1 MSGWQDWRETAADRA
16 LIRGWR
22 RAGALSVA
30 SGEAAAG
37 EDLDDASPP
46 PALWRA
52 FLDRFALW
60 LGVALCAA
68 GAVCFVAANWEH
80 LGKLARFAGLQ
91 AALVLTAAAAFRLGP
106 ARRGGQA
113 ALWLATILLGA
124 LLALIGQTYQTGADT
139 WELFAL
145 WTALALPWTVAA
157 RNAAQWLTWALLL
170 NLAFGLWLGLHPD
183 DLLFAGDRATM
194 TVGLLDLGLL
204 ALHEAGGRRWPEFAG
219 AGARRLLTA
228 VAVALLSLGAM
239 SEILDGRTPQ
249 SLPPIGVACLVWA
262 AATVALLVFAVRVR
276 RDLPILAA
284 VALGIIAV
292 STTFLIE
299 ILFDGREPA
308 GYFLLI
314 ALAVL
319 AQAALAAFALR
330 RLARGEAA

>member
-16 LIRGWR
+16 LIRSWQ
-22 RAGALSVA
+22 RAGAMVSGA
-30 SGEAAAG
+30 SGEG
-37 EDLDDASPP
+37 PDDAGPP

-91 AALVLTAAAAFRLGP
+91 TALVLAAAIAFRLGL

-170 NLAFGLWLGLHPD
+170 NLAVGLWLGLHPN
-183 DLLFAGDRATM
+183 DLLFYGDRAAT
-194 TVGLLDLGLL
+194 TLGLLDLGLL

-219 AGARRLLTA
+219 TFARRLLA
-228 VAVALLSLGAM
+228 VAAVALLSLAAM
-239 SEILDGRTPQ
+239 HEILDSRAPDF
-249 SLPPIGVACLVWA
+249 LPPIGVASLVWA
-262 AATVALLVFAVRVR
+262 AATAALLVFAVQLR
-276 RDLPILAA
+276 RDLPIVAA
-284 VALGIIAV
+284 LALGIIAV
-292 STTFLIE
+292 STSFLVE
-299 ILFDGREPA
+299 ILFDGPERA
-308 GYFLLI
+308 AYFLLI

>member
-22 RAGALSVA
+22 RAGTLSRSAV
-30 SGEAAAG
+30 GEAA
-37 EDLDDASPP
+37 DDAGPP
-46 PALWRA
+46 PALWRD

-91 AALVLTAAAAFRLGP
+91 VALVLAVAVAFRLGP

-124 LLALIGQTYQTGADT
+124 LLALIGQTYQTGADS

-145 WTALALPWTVAA
+145 WTVLALPWTLAA

-170 NLAFGLWLGLHPD
+170 NLAVGLWLGLHPN
-183 DLLFAGDRATM
+183 DLLFAGDRAAM
-194 TVGLLDLGLL
+194 TLGLLNVALL
-204 ALHEAGGRRWPEFAG
+204 ALHETGGRRWPEFAG
-219 AGARRLLTA
+219 AVARRLLA
-228 VAVALLSLGAM
+228 AAAVALLSLAAM
-239 SEILDGRTPQ
+239 SEILEGRAPDF
-249 SLPPIGVACLVWA
+249 LPPLGVANLVWA
-262 AATVALLVFAVRVR
+262 AATAALLVFAVRLR

-284 VALGIIAV
+284 LALGIIAV
-292 STTFLIE
+292 STAFLIE
-299 ILFDGREPA
+299 ILFDGGDEA
-308 GYFLLI
+308 LDFLLI

-319 AQAALAAFALR
+319 VQAALTAFALR